1 MSLFDNLFGDETGT
15 ENQPSLAEHERF
27 PEDEYGV
34 AYAVSVYDEDI
45 SAVNDLLEVE
55 KNTPRTES
63 PLIREVLEE
72 SDIPMGDSVEEY
84 RTDIDGIMERWRD
97 QMESDP
103 DSVWWP
109 IGADIRFELYLSYC
123 EKRAE
128 VESDPFELPQS
139 IGRVLSLLERCQ
151 IAHENDAKLA
161 VLPREYIPLEED
173 IEGRY
178 RGF

>member
-1 MSLFDNLFGDETGT
+1 MSLFGDGIDT

-45 SAVNDLLEVE
+45 SAVYDLLEAE
-55 KNTPRTES
+55 KSTPRTES
-63 PLIREVLEE
+63 PLIRGVLEE
-72 SDIPMGDSVEEY
+72 IDAPLGDSIEKY
-84 RTDIDGIMERWRD
+84 RTDIDAIMESWRE

-109 IGADIRFELYLSYC
+109 IGADFRFELYLSYC

-128 VESDPFELPQS
+128 GDSDPFELPQT

-151 IAHENDAKLA
+151 TAQDNDAKLA
-161 VLPREYIPLEED
+161 LLPREYIPLED
-173 IEGRY
+173 DREGRD
-178 RGF
+178 RGL